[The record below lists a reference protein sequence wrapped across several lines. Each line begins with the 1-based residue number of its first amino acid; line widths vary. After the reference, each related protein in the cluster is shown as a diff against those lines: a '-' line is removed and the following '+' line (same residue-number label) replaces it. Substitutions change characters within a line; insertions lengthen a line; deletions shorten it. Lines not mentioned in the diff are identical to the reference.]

1 MAVSRSYGVGVLCV
15 FAAAL
20 AWSTAG
26 LFTRVVSTDIPTTL
40 LWRSM
45 FGGGSVVLIYILV
58 KKPRSFRELFQFKL
72 GEFVIA
78 LLSALGM
85 MCFISAFFFTSIA
98 NVSFV
103 YGAMPLVTMLIAWL
117 ALNDPLTATGLIS
130 TVLSGSGVA
139 VLVWGG
145 QNFGDLI
152 GIGLAFLMTFFMA
165 AVTVAAKFFPDAD
178 AMKSAYLSGFIAA
191 FLVLPFSQSMSA
203 SSHDLVWLALYGLV
217 NVGLGFGVYL
227 LGVSRVPALAAAL
240 IGLSEIPLAPI
251 WAFLLFDERIT
262 IPMIAGGS
270 SVLIASVI
278 YILASTAETP
288 KNGLEARNA

>member
-1 MAVSRSYGVGVLCV
+1 
-15 FAAAL
+15 
-20 AWSTAG
+20 
-26 LFTRVVSTDIPTTL
+26 
-40 LWRSM
+40 
-45 FGGGSVVLIYILV
+45 
-58 KKPRSFRELFQFKL
+58 
-72 GEFVIA
+72 
-78 LLSALGM
+78 
-85 MCFISAFFFTSIA
+85 
-98 NVSFV
+98 
-103 YGAMPLVTMLIAWL
+103 
-117 ALNDPLTATGLIS
+117 
-130 TVLSGSGVA
+130 
-139 VLVWGG
+139 
-145 QNFGDLI
+145 
-152 GIGLAFLMTFFMA
+152 MA

-191 FLVLPFSQSMSA
+191 ILVLPFSQSMSA

-251 WAFLLFDERIT
+251 WAFLLFDEQIT

-270 SVLIASVI
+270 SVLIASMI

>member
-45 FGGGSVVLIYILV
+45 FGGGSVLLIYILMN
-58 KKPRSFRELFQFKL
+58 KPQSFRELLQFKF
-72 GEFVIA
+72 GEFVVA
-78 LLSALGM
+78 LLSAMGM

-130 TVLSGSGVA
+130 TILSGLGVA

-145 QNFGDLI
+145 QNFGDLL
-152 GIGLAFLMTFFMA
+152 GIGLALFMTFFMA
-165 AVTVAAKFFPDAD
+165 AVTVAAKFFPNAD

-191 FLVLPFSQSMSA
+191 ILVLPFSQSMSA

-251 WAFLLFDERIT
+251 WAFLLFDEQIT

-270 SVLIASVI
+270 SVLIASMI

>member
-1 MAVSRSYGVGVLCV
+1 MAVSRTYGVGVLCV
-15 FAAAL
+15 FTAAL

-45 FGGGSVVLIYILV
+45 FGGSSVLLIYIMMN
-58 KKPRSFRELFQFKL
+58 KPRSFRELFQFKL
-72 GEFVIA
+72 GEFVVA

-130 TVLSGSGVA
+130 TVLCGSGVA

-145 QNFGDLI
+145 QNFGDLL
-152 GIGLAFLMTFFMA
+152 GICLAFLMTFFMA

-191 FLVLPFSQSMSA
+191 ILVLPFSQSMSA

-240 IGLSEIPLAPI
+240 IGLSEIPLAPV

-270 SVLIASVI
+270 AVLVASVI
-278 YILASTAETP
+278 YILASTAETS
-288 KNGLEARNA
+288 KNGVEARNA

>member
-1 MAVSRSYGVGVLCV
+1 MAVSRSYGVGVLFV

-45 FGGGSVVLIYILV
+45 FGGGSVALIYILV

-203 SSHDLVWLALYGLV
+203 SSQDLVWLALYGLV